1 MISRRPGGGLIGMW
15 TEGSNLTPS
24 GCVLVAEGDRVLVES
39 VSVGR
44 PVDVLIAKKL
54 LLISLTSWKFLG
66 GFHWVMDSSA
76 NLLLVIRVL

>member
-1 MISRRPGGGLIGMW
+1 MISRRPGGGLIGIW

-39 VSVGR
+39 VPVGR
-44 PVDVLIAKKL
+44 PVEVLIAKKL

-66 GFHWVMDSSA
+66 GFHQVMDSCA
-76 NLLLVIRVL
+76 NIPLVVWVL

>member
-24 GCVLVAEGDRVLVES
+24 GCVLVAEGDRVRSE
-39 VSVGR
+39 SVGR

-54 LLISLTSWKFLG
+54 FLISLTSGKFLG
-66 GFHWVMDSSA
+66 GFHRVMDNSA
-76 NLLLVIRVL
+76 NLPLVVRVL